1 MPDNNKKHKTL
12 PKDQFLKLVKAGI
25 RKVESNNRYGALNT
39 TKQKDGTPTYALGAY
54 QFVPSHHWNDIV
66 DFMNKDPKYKGQFQK
81 ISKSSVSNFKNSN
94 AINQYN
100 KFLKLP
106 KTVQDNFMNEY
117 ASKRYDLAK
126 TLHSKY
132 GNLYNLRMDEV
143 YSMIHHQGEE
153 AASEALRK
161 GKINYTSLDGTGGD
175 KYMKK
180 YNTGVYEGLGIAKDK
195 KGNYVG
201 TKTQRNEFIYDKM
214 AGGNKKFSL
223 QSQKDLASGKMTN
236 EQYNKFFKLPKTVQD
251 NFMNKYTSPDG
262 TGGDKYM
269 KKYNTGVNKKF
280 SLQSQKDL
288 ASGKMTNEQ
297 YNKFFKLPKTVQDNF
312 MNKYNTGVNKGLGI
326 AKDKKGNYVG
336 TKTQRNEFIY
346 DKMAGGNKYKNP
358 NSVVINQKASS
369 ADYQEYKKFS
379 LQSQKDLASG
389 KITNEQYNEQLKGLV
404 SKYKKNGSINDI
416 NSFISNENRLL
427 KQSKFNKAEANIALF
442 TIFNKADFQT
452 NLKDDK
458 REIRN
463 SIFIPESN
471 LTVEEKKFIKDN
483 PKLFKDA
490 MSRNY
495 ANGAKG
501 YSLADPYA
509 YSNRINDLYKE
520 FHGKGFKPIYKK
532 DGKIYLNNNLKVN
545 DDSKYKLGGGRDFL
559 DNAFRPG
566 VDNHGGLTTFL
577 SGLSYDSSKINSGVG
592 FIREDDLG
600 ELTEDTTDD
609 QIQEA
614 YDTYDSN
621 PDPSQN
627 VNTSSSSNNNTSPE
641 ASTETQKD
649 DTKTAEAILAQVDY
663 QREQDELARQQEENE
678 LNQGALDVVRNVDTS
693 QSGFDNGYSKEQYK
707 QNDIPVTDIANS
719 LGGIIVGDAM
729 SKTRLPERDE
739 QVSQAY
745 QSYVSEMA
753 EIAKRG
759 LSVEDE
765 AAAKQK
771 ISESYSIG
779 VKSLEKSSGG
789 NRNIVLGNLGQLD
802 AQRSNSLLAL
812 SVEDSKM
819 KMEGLQAY
827 GEGVKYISEF
837 DANRDIANN
846 EREYEVAQEKR
857 RNGGDL
863 TSAAW
868 KNLGDSLATYDNN
881 KPGSLNHM
889 LKTSYLRNTYGYDP
903 NLKDN
908 GKGDIKYTWSWLQA
922 QNENKARQNGTYKAL
937 QDRLNTLNENEMQVI
952 GKYLR
957 QTGSSDIDGAIKY
970 SDYILSNRDKDGFDL
985 GSINDPLDYY
995 NNAVNKKPSEE
1006 NGLADPI
1013 NLNTIN
1019 QPSEKNQ
1026 TDFFNE
1032 NPSVWENIYDKNS
1045 YHSDIKGTMPNFDEK
1060 GIDFSNI
1067 SNIAQQFLN
1076 KNKNLA

>member
-1 MPDNNKKHKTL
+1 MPDNKKHKTL
-12 PKDQFLKLVKAGI
+12 PKDQFLKLVRAGI
-25 RKVESNNRYGALNT
+25 RKVESDNRYGLLNT

-143 YSMIHHQGEE
+143 YSMIHHQGEGG
-153 AASEALRK
+153 ASEALRK
-161 GKINYTSLDGTGGD
+161 GQINYSS
-175 KYMKK
+175 
-180 YNTGVYEGLGIAKDK
+180 A
-195 KGNYVG
+195 
-201 TKTQRNEFIYDKM
+201 
-214 AGGNKKFSL
+214 
-223 QSQKDLASGKMTN
+223 
-236 EQYNKFFKLPKTVQD
+236 
-251 NFMNKYTSPDG
+251 DG

-269 KKYNTGVNKKF
+269 KKYNTGVN
-280 SLQSQKDL
+280 
-288 ASGKMTNEQ
+288 E
-297 YNKFFKLPKTVQDNF
+297 
-312 MNKYNTGVNKGLGI
+312 GLGI

-358 NSVVINQKASS
+358 NSVVINQTASN

-452 NLKDDK
+452 NLKDNK

-577 SGLSYDSSKINSGVG
+577 SGLSYDSSKINLGVG

-627 VNTSSSSNNNTSPE
+627 VNTSSSSSNNNTSPE

-1019 QPSEKNQ
+1019 QPNEKNQ